1 MNKIVHIIAGLNDG
15 GAEAVLYRLCKNDTK
30 CEHVVVSMMS
40 EGKYGPLLKLVGVEV
55 ACLHM
60 PRGKLTLSGV
70 LKLWGT
76 LRDKKPDAVQTWMF
90 HADLIGGVIARLAGI
105 TNISWGV
112 HSSILEPT
120 KVSFSTRMVAKICAG
135 LSSWVPQNIIY
146 CAERSRIIYEKLGYA
161 ADKGRVIPNGYDI
174 SEFQVDRQ
182 LASDVL
188 NELGLD
194 GRVPILGM
202 VARFDPQK
210 DHQNLIKALA
220 LLKKKGVS
228 FCCLLIGSDVTKEN
242 ELLVGWITDNELTD
256 EVMLLGKR
264 NDIPAI
270 MNALDLH
277 VLSSSYGEAFPNVI
291 CEAMACGTPC
301 VTTDV
306 GDSEFIVAE
315 TGWVVPSDNTEQ
327 LATSIAA
334 ALHEMESETLV
345 WEQRKIACLK
355 RITENFSI
363 GQMVGSYL
371 FEWNREPSNR
381 R

>member
-1 MNKIVHIIAGLNDG
+1 MLNKIVHIIAGLNDG
-15 GAEAVLYRLCKNDTK
+15 GAEAVLYRLCKSDTK
-30 CEHVVVSMMS
+30 CEHVVVSMMD
-40 EGKYGPLLKLVGVEV
+40 EGKYGPLLNVAGVDV
-55 ACLHM
+55 VCLHM

-70 LKLWGT
+70 LKLWRT
-76 LRDKKPDAVQTWMF
+76 LRDRKPDAVQTWMF
-90 HADLIGGVIARLAGI
+90 HADLVGGVIARLAGI

-120 KVSFSTRMVAKICAG
+120 KVSFSTRTVAQICAG
-135 LSSWVPQNIIY
+135 LSSWIPQNIIY

-182 LASDVL
+182 LANDVL

-194 GRVPILGM
+194 DRVPVIGM

-220 LLKKKGVS
+220 LLKKKEVG
-228 FCCLLIGSDVTKEN
+228 FCCLLIGSDITKEN
-242 ELLVGWITDNELTD
+242 DQLVSWITDNGLTD
-256 EVMLLGKR
+256 EVLLLGKR

-270 MNALDLH
+270 MNTLDLH

-306 GDSEFIVAE
+306 GDSGFIVAD
-315 TGWVVPSDNTEQ
+315 TGWVVRPNSPEQ
-327 LATSIAA
+327 LSHSLTT
-334 ALHEMESETLV
+334 ALQEMESEAPA
-345 WEQRKIACLK
+345 WEQRKIACRK
-355 RITENFSI
+355 RITENLSI
-363 GQMVGSYL
+363 NKMVDSYF
-371 FEWNREPSNR
+371 FEWAR
-381 R
+381 